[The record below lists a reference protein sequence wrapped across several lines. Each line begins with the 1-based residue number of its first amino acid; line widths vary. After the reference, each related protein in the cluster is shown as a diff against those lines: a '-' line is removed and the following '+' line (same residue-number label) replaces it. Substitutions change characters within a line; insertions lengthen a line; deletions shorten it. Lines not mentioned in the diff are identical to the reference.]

1 MADSWQASESDPSV
15 IIVGLGPTG
24 ETLAN
29 ILGQRGVSTLCIERD
44 TKISDAPRAGALDG
58 DALRV
63 WQSLN
68 LLDEIKRDLTL
79 GQAAQF
85 VDADQKLFL
94 EVRPSEYPYG
104 SDTLAFFYQPTLS
117 ETLRSALRRF
127 PHVRLLLGH
136 ELVALQSHDDHVE
149 ISITRA
155 GEGEEVRRIRA
166 PWLLACDGARST
178 VRQILGV
185 PFLGRSYPQR
195 WLVADAEAE
204 SPPASPV
211 FRFVCDPTQPQVRTY
226 LTKNHYR
233 GEWMLLPGD
242 DPSEVTNPAYVRDL
256 LKERA
261 EFHDIRI
268 RRTAV
273 YTYHSRVASSW
284 RHRRVLLLGDAA
296 HVSPPFAGQG
306 VSNGVR
312 DAANV
317 GWKLD
322 LVVRGAV
329 RERLLDSYELE
340 RRRQVRRLN
349 RVALWS
355 RILVQLRNP
364 SLAMIRNGLLR
375 LLNRW
380 PWFKQMIRE
389 NRLVYPAR
397 LRRGIVATGFLL
409 DPIGRRN
416 GQFLP
421 QPKIK
426 SSTGVEML
434 LDETLG
440 NGFAALGWECDPR
453 EFVHRKHRQALERLG
468 TTYVELRATSRWD
481 ATAQETG
488 GEHTT
493 IGYDVTGQMERW
505 FGSRRSVAII
515 RPDRYV
521 FSICRPTRLP
531 QTTETLFRHLDL
543 TANGDTRVRSV

>member
-29 ILGQRGVSTLCIERD
+29 ILGQRGIRTLCIERD
-44 TKISDAPRAGALDG
+44 TEISDAPRAGALDG

-127 PHVRLLLGH
+127 PHVQRLLGH
-136 ELVALQSHDDHVE
+136 ELRTLESREDHVE
-149 ISITRA
+149 ISIA
-155 GEGEEVRRIRA
+155 ISGEGSEVRRIRA
-166 PWLLACDGARST
+166 PWLLACDGGRSI
-178 VRQILGV
+178 VRQMLGISF
-185 PFLGRSYPQR
+185 PGTSYVQR
-195 WLVADAEAE
+195 WLVADAEVD
-204 SPPASPV
+204 SPPANPV
-211 FRFVCDPTQPQVRTY
+211 FRFVCDPARPQVRTY
-226 LTKNHYR
+226 LAKNHYR
-233 GEWMLLPGD
+233 WEWMLLPGD
-242 DPSEVTNPAYVRDL
+242 DPSEVTNPAYVSEL
-256 LKERA
+256 LKQ
-261 EFHDIRI
+261 HIGVDGVRI
-268 RRTAV
+268 RRAAV

-312 DAANV
+312 DAANL

-322 LVVRGAV
+322 LVVRGAA

-349 RVALWS
+349 RVTLWS

-364 SLAMIRNGLLR
+364 PLAMIRNGLLR

-380 PWFKQMIRE
+380 PWFKRMIRE

-397 LRRGIVATGFLL
+397 LRRGVVATGFLL
-409 DPIGRRN
+409 DPVGRRN

-421 QPKIK
+421 QPKVK
-426 SSTGVEML
+426 SAAGVEML

-440 NGFAALGWECDPR
+440 NGFAVLGWECDPR
-453 EFVHRKHRQALERLG
+453 KFVHRKHRQALERLA
-468 TTYVELRATSRWD
+468 TTYVELRAPSRWD
-481 ATAQETG
+481 TPAQETG
-488 GEHTT
+488 REHTT
-493 IGYDVTGQMERW
+493 VGYDVTGQMERW

-543 TANGDTRVRSV
+543 TVNGDTHVRSE